1 MGSRKPSG
9 ARPVPR
15 SWPGR
20 GCSLPLPGDGADCFC
35 PLPLQKG
42 RSSRQNS
49 IYSISGEKGECGAG
63 GEAGMA
69 KQRGKLGET
78 GGHGTTGTAVP
89 RPFFQQIRPRDIIR
103 RYLGSQLCVRE
114 VTSLPPTPFIYF
126 FLPFPSHGCTSGL
139 LAGLYLQPVP
149 LPEDTPRRVPE
160 HFSARQNHPELVPC
174 PPLCSS
180 S

>member
-1 MGSRKPSG
+1 MGSRELGG

-20 GCSLPLPGDGADCFC
+20 GCSLPLPGDGADYFC

-89 RPFFQQIRPRDIIR
+89 RPFFQKIRPHDIIGG
-103 RYLGSQLCVRE
+103 YLGSQLCVRE
-114 VTSLPPTPFIYF
+114 VTPFPLSPLFIF
-126 FLPFPSHGCTSGL
+126 FLPFPWLHL
-139 LAGLYLQPVP
+139 WLAGRAVLSASSP
-149 LPEDTPRRVPE
+149 PRG
-160 HFSARQNHPELVPC
+160 HPQEGAGALLGPAK
-174 PPLCSS
+174 PP
-180 S
+180 

>member
-1 MGSRKPSG
+1 MGSRKLGG

-20 GCSLPLPGDGADCFC
+20 GCSLPLPGDGADRFC

-89 RPFFQQIRPRDIIR
+89 RPFFQKIRPRDIIR

-149 LPEDTPRRVPE
+149 LPEDTPRRVP
-160 HFSARQNHPELVPC
+160 
-174 PPLCSS
+174 
-180 S
+180 